1 MNLSPFPTRSLFA
14 RLIFRN
20 CAYLMKILIQLLK
33 SHRIS
38 ERFIFFLILFGISF
52 TAGSTDP
59 LRISLLTCSPGEEL
73 YSVFGHSAFRVKDSI
88 TGLDKV
94 YNYGTF
100 NFREKNFYL
109 KFMSGKLNYYL
120 STQTFDD
127 FMADYQAE
135 NRAVYEQVF
144 YLSPTQNLELYR
156 RLELN
161 MAPQNRAYKYD
172 FFWDNCS
179 TRIRDMVET
188 ILPSAPQYPSTPPFT
203 FRDYLHKYLIPQP
216 WSQFGI
222 DLILGLPA
230 DKITI
235 SREAMFLPMEMMDV
249 YDQTQSENQRICTV
263 IENILPALPAPYQS
277 GLFHPKW
284 VLLFLLCLTII
295 FYYFR
300 SSSSWFNIY
309 ANIFLLVTGIGGL
322 IIGFLWFI
330 ADHTTTD
337 LNLHFI
343 WANPLCLLYPLRN
356 KLFSPRALELLTIT
370 YAVLLVFMI
379 FGVLFLPQDLPVEC
393 IPVWLSLILI
403 MLSELKRIKE
413 NK

>member
-1 MNLSPFPTRSLFA
+1 M
-14 RLIFRN
+14 
-20 CAYLMKILIQLLK
+20 MKILFQSITFHRHVARLK
-33 SHRIS
+33 WC
-38 ERFIFFLILFGISF
+38 LILLGMSF
-52 TAGSTDP
+52 TARSTGP
-59 LRISLLTCSPGEEL
+59 LRISLLSCSPGEEL
-73 YSVFGHSAFRVKDSI
+73 YSVFGHSAFRVRDSI
-88 TGLDKV
+88 TGMDKV

-120 STQTFDD
+120 STQGFDD

-135 NRAVYEQVF
+135 NRAVYEQEF
-144 YLSPTQNLELYR
+144 YLSPAQNLDLFR

-179 TRIRDMVET
+179 TRIRDMVES
-188 ILPSAPQYPSTPPFT
+188 ILPNSPLYPTTPPYA
-203 FRDYLHKYLIPQP
+203 FRDYLHKYLIAQP

-235 SREAMFLPMEMMDV
+235 SREAMFLPMEMMNV
-249 YDQTQSENQRICTV
+249 YDQTQSENQPICTAS
-263 IENILPALPAPYQS
+263 ENILPALPVQYQS

-284 VLLFLLCLTII
+284 VLLFLLGLTIF

-300 SSSSWFNIY
+300 ASSALFNIY
-309 ANIFLLVTGIGGL
+309 ANIFLLVTGAGGL
-322 IIGFLWFI
+322 VIGFLWFI

-337 LNLHFI
+337 MNLHFI

-356 KLFSPRALELLTIT
+356 KLFSSQVLGWLTRT
-370 YAVLLVFMI
+370 YALLLVFLV
-379 FGVLFLPQDLPVEC
+379 FGILFLPQDLPLEC
-393 IPVWLSLILI
+393 IPVWLSLLLI
-403 MLSELKRIKE
+403 MISELQRLKE